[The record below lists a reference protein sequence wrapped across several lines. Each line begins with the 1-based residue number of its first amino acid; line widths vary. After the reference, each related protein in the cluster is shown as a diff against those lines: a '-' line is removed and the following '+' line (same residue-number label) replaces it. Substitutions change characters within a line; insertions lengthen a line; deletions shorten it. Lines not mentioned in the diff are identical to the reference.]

1 MPSLPRLFRLL
12 KCCALLSLTVYAAR
26 VIAQDKPYTVTNGR
40 VDTGT
45 FQGWQVYQ
53 DANCGLCHGDSA
65 QGPAEPDL
73 RRRLKSISKERFVE
87 SVIKG
92 RGLMPPFLADQR
104 VVDNINELYAYLKA
118 RSDGAVGEG
127 KPQKQ

>member
-1 MPSLPRLFRLL
+1 MWPLQMAADPSVVSHPRGPRNREKRRRIPMPSLPRLSRLL
-12 KCCALLSLTVYAAR
+12 KCCALLSLTVCAAR

-92 RGLMPPFLADQR
+92 RGL
-104 VVDNINELYAYLKA
+104 
-118 RSDGAVGEG
+118 
-127 KPQKQ
+127 